1 MAGLDLDGW
10 RGWLMDLDG
19 WRGWLDGWL
28 GDGWMARWL
37 AWRWMAGLD
46 LDGLE
51 LDGWRR
57 ILRRMPQTALLRPVL
72 EGLAKFVHLINLE
85 FYDDLILHLGRLVEQ
100 KVKMENLCPLVL
112 ILILFQ
118 CSN

>member
-1 MAGLDLDGW
+1 M
-10 RGWLMDLDG
+10 
-19 WRGWLDGWL
+19 DGWL
-28 GDGWMARWL
+28 GLGGWLGWLGLGWLAWMARWL

-46 LDGLE
+46 LVDGLAGLD